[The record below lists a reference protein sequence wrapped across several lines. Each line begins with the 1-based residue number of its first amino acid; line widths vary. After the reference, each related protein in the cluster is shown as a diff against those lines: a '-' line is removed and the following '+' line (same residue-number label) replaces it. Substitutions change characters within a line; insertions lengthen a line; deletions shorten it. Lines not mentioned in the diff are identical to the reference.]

1 MTDDNPYKPASEIE
15 TDQDS
20 AQPTGISSGHAAYNV
35 VSDTVTGVNL
45 RGSDNKF
52 QAKFIFVSVILLA
65 ALGALLAWLNTSW
78 ELPWFGGAIA
88 GAFAGLVFGVLA
100 SGIVLMVYRGARHMK
115 GKHD

>member
-1 MTDDNPYKPASEIE
+1 MTDDNPYKPASEVLA
-15 TDQDS
+15 DQDKS
-20 AQPTGISSGHAAYNV
+20 EPGDISSGRAAYNV

-52 QAKFIFVSVILLA
+52 QAKFILVSVVLLA

-78 ELPWFGGAIA
+78 QLPWFGGAIV

-100 SGIVLMVYRGARHMK
+100 SGIVLMIYRGARHMK